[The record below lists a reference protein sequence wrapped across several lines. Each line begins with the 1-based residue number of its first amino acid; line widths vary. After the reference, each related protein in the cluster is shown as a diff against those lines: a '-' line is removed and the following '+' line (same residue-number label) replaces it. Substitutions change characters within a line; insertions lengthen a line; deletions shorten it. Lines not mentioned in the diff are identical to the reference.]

1 MSPFLEGYLMSENT
15 LGKIIEFKPRN
26 ISRMSLLQR
35 KFSSN
40 NFQGICYPHLPYD
53 ICFTRGERSL
63 KNLIYG
69 LATGELG
76 SLMFLEYIG
85 NPWRSGRD
93 FSGMVGI
100 PGIIGSDGLRKIWKR
115 PPFFTVTAG
124 MGMWFGQMDGDTKS
138 CKTFKV
144 FECITVFFVR
154 IKSIKLTLCQVV
166 IFNYRD
172 HKKTAGSIQH
182 LLGGFRLATRG
193 RESFQVFQ
201 LYKPITPQ
209 MEANHSEVLGEQSSF
224 WISWTPPGWFVC
236 SCWKFFET
244 FPPDILESSF
254 QKKNPSDYSISFD
267 SSSASQ
273 PRHL

>member
-1 MSPFLEGYLMSENT
+1 M
-15 LGKIIEFKPRN
+15 
-26 ISRMSLLQR
+26 
-35 KFSSN
+35 
-40 NFQGICYPHLPYD
+40 
-53 ICFTRGERSL
+53 
-63 KNLIYG
+63 
-69 LATGELG
+69 
-76 SLMFLEYIG
+76 G

-124 MGMWFGQMDGDTKS
+124 MGMWFGRMDGDTKS

-254 QKKNPSDYSISFD
+254 QKKIPQIIRYHLIHLQLPNLDTFKMHSRQVPSATPLLVTPPLELNDVHPLGPFFPLSTSKISRIRIFR
-267 SSSASQ
+267 
-273 PRHL
+273 PRKTKKECQG